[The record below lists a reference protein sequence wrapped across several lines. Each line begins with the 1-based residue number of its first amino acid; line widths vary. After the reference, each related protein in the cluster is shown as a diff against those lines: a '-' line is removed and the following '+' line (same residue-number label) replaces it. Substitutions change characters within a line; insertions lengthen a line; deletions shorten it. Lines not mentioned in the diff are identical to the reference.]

1 LNNEKQK
8 TAKRQGRKEF
18 NINFFATFRLCGFL
32 KEDIR
37 NEIKKEIQ
45 I

>member
-1 LNNEKQK
+1 MKNKKPLRDKD
-8 TAKRQGRKEF
+8 AKSLI
-18 NINFFATFRLCGFL
+18 INFFATFRLCGFL